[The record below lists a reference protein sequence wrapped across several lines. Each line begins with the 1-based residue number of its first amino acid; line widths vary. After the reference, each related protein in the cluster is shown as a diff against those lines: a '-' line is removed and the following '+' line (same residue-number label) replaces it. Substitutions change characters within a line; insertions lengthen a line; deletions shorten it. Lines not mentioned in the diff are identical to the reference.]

1 MSSLTVEEIQKS
13 LSNSMMSM
21 QIQMEAERE
30 SYKKKITALEKT
42 NKEYKDKIDELTEL
56 MASKKNENEVFNKL
70 IADLNSQIR
79 KKEKELE
86 SKLEEH
92 KKEAAEISN
101 LNNQIQ
107 LKNQNIIQLQ
117 MEKKQLGEDFD
128 KRCTL
133 SQHELL
139 VMQKK
144 VENIN
149 EDKQALQK
157 ELEEKKKIIEEK
169 DNNIEELKQKIAKI
183 EENNK
188 SLLTYVKE
196 MKEKEEIFK
205 KEKEEMLEE
214 KEKFKQEMMNIKSNQ
229 AKIEKQKQ
237 VIEKEKAEIIKQ
249 ERRDSK
255 SKILLFE
262 GQDKIITDLL
272 CEFLLKLNN
281 TQYYI
286 SVFDLLNKSC
296 KQYEELKFFNKLNAS
311 LRESMNDV
319 LFNFFDSA
327 RSYFSIAQ
335 EKATLNDFLVQ
346 KSFKLAQI
354 EKEDIDIIKKI
365 NSIKLDKDVN
375 ILDLYKKKKELFF
388 KSKEYIFNLLKEKML
403 IDQEND
409 KFIKNYGKKNVVD
422 NSQFE
427 FLNIV
432 TPPLELEVN
441 FDQLLKQDYPLVKYQ
456 VHNVFSKL
464 RELTLSI
471 SKFPIFLLYSLSV
484 NCQSLNS
491 LKIDFIKDENE
502 EKNAKNIEIFNEM
515 CPKLIT
521 YFKTLSTFSLNN
533 FPLLPINLP
542 DLSASLKNSKI
553 KKLSLVNCFQS
564 KDDIIQLIP
573 YFSVPNTLLEIDLSN
588 HKFNFP
594 TYLNT
599 SLLNYNI
606 SRNLTSINFSNCK
619 LDDQDIKHIT
629 NYVVSSTSLL
639 VCDIGKNILSPL
651 SCSTFGYCILKTT
664 SLETLRINECGING
678 ESLLFL
684 FNGKGSKPIKHINL
698 NGNKI
703 EDIGLVSLSA
713 FMKSSPLLESIELE
727 ECGGTDMGFQSLV
740 KTIQGSENSKMK
752 YVNFH
757 KNNITKVALDILKK
771 FNDFFKKKKV
781 VFALD
786 KIEGETENIDAID
799 CAMFT

>member
-86 SKLEEH
+86 SKAEEH
-92 KKEAAEISN
+92 KKDSAEISN

-521 YFKTLSTFSLNN
+521 YLKTLSTFSLNN

>member
-92 KKEAAEISN
+92 KKDSAEISN

-521 YFKTLSTFSLNN
+521 YLKTLSTFSLNN

>member
-1 MSSLTVEEIQKS
+1 MASLTAEEIQKS

-21 QIQMEAERE
+21 QLQMEQERE
-30 SYKKKITALEKT
+30 TYKKKIQNLEKT
-42 NKEYKDKIDELTEL
+42 NKENKEKIEELTEVIS
-56 MASKKNENEVFNKL
+56 SKKNENEKINKI
-70 IADLNSQIR
+70 IADLNAQYR
-79 KKEKELE
+79 KKEKEVDLKE
-86 SKLEEH
+86 QEH
-92 KKEAAEISN
+92 QKDALEISN
-101 LNNQIQ
+101 LKNTIQ
-107 LKNQNIIQLQ
+107 LKDQKIIQLE
-117 MEKKQLGEDFD
+117 MEKKDFE
-128 KRCTL
+128 KRNTMA
-133 SQHELL
+133 QHENL

-144 VENIN
+144 VERAN
-149 EDKQALQK
+149 EEKLALQK
-157 ELEEKKKIIEEK
+157 ELEEKINIIKEK
-169 DNNIEELKQKIAKI
+169 DNIIEELKQKIAKI

-188 SLLTYVKE
+188 SLLIYVKE
-196 MKEKEEIFK
+196 MKDKEEVLK
-205 KEKEEMLEE
+205 KEKEEMLLE
-214 KEKFKQEMMNIKSNQ
+214 KEKFKQEMIN
-229 AKIEKQKQ
+229 AKNNEAKAIKQKQ
-237 VIEKEKAEIIKQ
+237 VIEKEKTEAIKQ

-255 SKILLFE
+255 AKILLFE

-296 KQYEELKFFNKLNAS
+296 KQYEELKFFNKLNAN

-346 KSFKLAQI
+346 KSFKLTQI

-388 KSKEYIFNLLKEKML
+388 KSKEFTFNLLKEKML
-403 IDQEND
+403 LGLEND
-409 KFIKNYGKKNVVD
+409 KFIKNYGKKNISD

-441 FDQLLKQDYPLVKYQ
+441 FDQLLKQDYALVKYQ

-491 LKIDFIKDENE
+491 LKIEFIKDENE
-502 EKNAKNIEIFNEM
+502 EKNKKNIEIFNEM

-521 YFKTLSTFSLNN
+521 YLKTLNTFSLHN

-553 KKLSLVNCFQS
+553 QKLSLINCFQS

-573 YFSVPNTLLEIDLSN
+573 YFSVPNALSEIDLSS
-588 HKFNFP
+588 HKYNFP
-594 TYLNT
+594 TFLNT

-606 SRNLTSINFSNCK
+606 SRNLTSINFNNCK

-651 SCSTFGYCILKTT
+651 ACSTFGYCILKTT

-684 FNGKGSKPIKHINL
+684 FNGKGSKPLKHINL
-698 NGNKI
+698 NGNNFG
-703 EDIGLVSLSA
+703 DIGLVSLSA

-727 ECGGTDMGFQSLV
+727 QCGGSDMGFQSLV
-740 KTIQGSENSKMK
+740 KTIQGNENSKMK

-757 KNNITKVALDILKK
+757 KNNVTKIALDILKK
-771 FNDFFKKKKV
+771 FNDYFKKKKV

-786 KIEGETENIDAID
+786 KIEGEENITETID

>member
-237 VIEKEKAEIIKQ
+237 VIEKEKAEIINK

-521 YFKTLSTFSLNN
+521 YLKTLSTFSLNN